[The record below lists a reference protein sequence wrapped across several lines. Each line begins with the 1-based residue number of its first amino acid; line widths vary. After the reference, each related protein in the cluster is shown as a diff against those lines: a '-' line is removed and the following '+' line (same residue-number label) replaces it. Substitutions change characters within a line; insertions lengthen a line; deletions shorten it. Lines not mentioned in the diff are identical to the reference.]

1 MMAANT
7 DRKLIHAFAALA
19 DLGQEIADADNFQE
33 MIRTSLHLLLGSLAI
48 RRGALAEFNERFNTL
63 HFMAVR
69 GVSDVLSAVRLD
81 LDDVGDLHGAGLNA
95 VAVENL
101 RVAGLPRF
109 SQRHRAMLETTQA
122 EVLIPLVVSGELVG
136 LVLLGGK
143 LSGEAFSEEDGE
155 IVCALARHIGVG
167 LQRYALTAEVQK
179 RKQENIQLYGSLRD
193 LYQNTVRALAT
204 ALDLKDKRTQS
215 HSERVGQYCAV
226 IARELGWRDEEVEG
240 MAVAGY
246 LHDVGKL
253 VVERELISA
262 PYPLDARRSPELRR
276 HPMVG
281 YEILA
286 PIKHPYVDIAATAR
300 YHHERPDGTGYPDG
314 LTDERI
320 PLSAKIVAVADAFD
334 EMTQDQPYRQ
344 RLSIEKVCA
353 ELADNAGTQFA
364 PEAVTAFARALL
376 KELDAPAAEQRIT
389 SILGRNYLLPQ
400 RLETLLPELIAEAER
415 HAAREA
421 VRL

>member
-179 RKQENIQLYGSLRD
+179 RKQ
-193 LYQNTVRALAT
+193 
-204 ALDLKDKRTQS
+204 
-215 HSERVGQYCAV
+215 
-226 IARELGWRDEEVEG
+226 
-240 MAVAGY
+240 
-246 LHDVGKL
+246 
-253 VVERELISA
+253 
-262 PYPLDARRSPELRR
+262 
-276 HPMVG
+276 
-281 YEILA
+281 
-286 PIKHPYVDIAATAR
+286 
-300 YHHERPDGTGYPDG
+300 
-314 LTDERI
+314 
-320 PLSAKIVAVADAFD
+320 
-334 EMTQDQPYRQ
+334 
-344 RLSIEKVCA
+344 
-353 ELADNAGTQFA
+353 
-364 PEAVTAFARALL
+364 
-376 KELDAPAAEQRIT
+376 
-389 SILGRNYLLPQ
+389 
-400 RLETLLPELIAEAER
+400 
-415 HAAREA
+415 
-421 VRL
+421 